1 MTFLLFFVWIC
12 DIHKISDL
20 NAPPNITYLGKI
32 PNDMQSYK
40 KFEEMKDVLYKEI
53 ACLFPKYSF
62 SHLERYKH
70 WVKIEGTKIR

>member
-1 MTFLLFFVWIC
+1 
-12 DIHKISDL
+12 
-20 NAPPNITYLGKI
+20 
-32 PNDMQSYK
+32 MQSYK